1 MSAAADKIRKL
12 IAEAEGIAKRTNR
25 GPLSHFETRIE
36 TLRECLAIVEREAA
50 SVREQALREA
60 IAICMPTDRGLYDSE
75 MRSYGDHF
83 AGMIYA
89 LIDKPLPKPAPDADG
104 WIPWGG
110 GECPVDGNEV
120 VEVRLREYDETPIAG
135 ADCFG
140 WSHDGGYDDIIAY
153 RIVKEP
159 ADGNG

>member
-50 SVREQALREA
+50 EEDEPEPRCVNAH
-60 IAICMPTDRGLYDSE
+60 DRC
-75 MRSYGDHF
+75 YGG
-83 AGMIYA
+83 AGGPCPYCERPIPMS
-89 LIDKPLPKPAPDADG
+89 APDADG

-159 ADGNG
+159 ADA